1 MERVLNHAGDD
12 LNLGITVLL
21 TFLVIDDFL
30 LISECQLSFM
40 PTFC

>member
-1 MERVLNHAGDD
+1 MERVLNHAVDD
-12 LNLGITVLL
+12 LNSGIIVLL
-21 TFLVIDDFL
+21 TSLVIDDFP

>member
-1 MERVLNHAGDD
+1 MERVLNHAVDD

-21 TFLVIDDFL
+21 TLVIDDFP